1 MTTELHALSDLIKFY
16 LEELSPVLSGNMVRE
31 ILMAEL
37 VEVNDHEITFCI
49 SAPFYDMK
57 LWKEKGTI
65 VHNNLHI
72 NAYGGKGTHAWAYSD
87 MTDYARIVND
97 AGAFGSH
104 NKSMHWVNRVCD
116 MCARLI
122 PNAEVDNRL
131 ELN

>member
-37 VEVNDHEITFCI
+37 VEVNDHEVTFCI
-49 SAPFYDMK
+49 SAPFYDITR
-57 LWKEKGTI
+57 WEKEKVIIHT
-65 VHNNLHI
+65 
-72 NAYGGKGTHAWAYSD
+72 NANYGGV
-87 MTDYARIVND
+87 TDYAALVNR

-104 NKSMHWVNRVCD
+104 NKSMHWINRVCD

>member
-1 MTTELHALSDLIKFY
+1 MTQELHALSDLIKFY

-31 ILMAEL
+31 ILNAEL

-49 SAPFYDMK
+49 SAPFYDTK
-57 LWKEKGTI
+57 LWKEKGVI
-65 VHNNLHI
+65 VNSGESIQIGIGKHTFKAN
-72 NAYGGKGTHAWAYSD
+72 YGGI
-87 MTDYARIVND
+87 TDYAMWVNEV
-97 AGAFGSH
+97 GAFGSH

-131 ELN
+131 ELS